1 MTYLL
6 EANKTPELSWASR
19 HTSRL
24 RFSRRMRC
32 WGEKEKD
39 ISLPLCKLLLACLA
53 PVKLDNAVPWE
64 SNRCCKCQR
73 PAMVAWG
80 QNMSLSVVL
89 LSAGQRLRQLMPSPG
104 VRANI
109 YRGFILYSLLI
120 HSMPMIHPNLGG
132 VVNQENLSVLAAS
145 VWTTCMIR
153 RKGLSKSGRYVSM
166 SFCKY
171 QIYSFRA
178 CN

>member
-6 EANKTPELSWASR
+6 EANKTPKLSWASR
-19 HTSRL
+19 HISRL
-24 RFSRRMRC
+24 RFSKRMRC
-32 WGEKEKD
+32 WGEREKY
-39 ISLPLCKLLLACLA
+39 ISLPLCKLWFACSA

-64 SNRCCKCQR
+64 YNRCCKCQR
-73 PAMVAWG
+73 LAMVAWG

-104 VRANI
+104 ERANI
-109 YRGFILYSLLI
+109 YAGFILYSLLI
-120 HSMPMIHPNLGG
+120 HSMPMIHPNLRG
-132 VVNQENLSVLAAS
+132 VVNQGNLSVLAAS
-145 VWTTCMIR
+145 VWTACMIR

-166 SFCKY
+166 SFCKN
-171 QIYSFRA
+171 QIYSFRT